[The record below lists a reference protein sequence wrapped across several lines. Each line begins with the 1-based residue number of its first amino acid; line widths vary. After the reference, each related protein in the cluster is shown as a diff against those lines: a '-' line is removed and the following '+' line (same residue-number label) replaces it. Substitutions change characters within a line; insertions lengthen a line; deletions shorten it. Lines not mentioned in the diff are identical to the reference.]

1 MCSISTSPN
10 HSSSYSS
17 YSLTNPSKRPTG
29 VASPS
34 FPRWL
39 SVIPYLADHFPPWA
53 RRNPHLL
60 AEQQSSHGMVTLLII
75 CSMSFLGPKKTPIV
89 EYQEIDGDVRY
100 ICFCWGFGDGDPMV
114 LSKKSVGSSKL
125 FFRQI
130 RVEAFHFY
138 RHFTVLQQGKN
149 GTTFKRAGA
158 TKPAA
163 DGCLH
168 SVNWAICKA
177 SWNTCKYIEYIRK
190 YMYMCACEKVYIYI
204 YILIS
209 QKLWIHQGKS

>member
-1 MCSISTSPN
+1 MCSISTSPD

-17 YSLTNPSKRPTG
+17 YSSYPSKRPTG

-34 FPRWL
+34 FPRVAL
-39 SVIPYLADHFPPWA
+39 RDPLPGRPFS
-53 RRNPHLL
+53 
-60 AEQQSSHGMVTLLII
+60 
-75 CSMSFLGPKKTPIV
+75 SMSSEESSPAGWTTKQSRHGHAFDHLQHVIFGTKKNSHSWIPRDWWRCSLYLFLLGI
-89 EYQEIDGDVRY
+89 
-100 ICFCWGFGDGDPMV
+100 WGWWPPMV
-114 LSKKSVGSSKL
+114 LSKKSMGSSKL

-149 GTTFKRAGA
+149 GTTFKREGA

-204 YILIS
+204 YLNIS
-209 QKLWIHQGKS
+209 KTVDTSR

>member
-1 MCSISTSPN
+1 MSSEESSPAGW
-10 HSSSYSS
+10 
-17 YSLTNPSKRPTG
+17 K
-29 VASPS
+29 
-34 FPRWL
+34 
-39 SVIPYLADHFPPWA
+39 
-53 RRNPHLL
+53 
-60 AEQQSSHGMVTLLII
+60 QSSHSMVTLWII
-75 CSMSFLGPKKTPIV
+75 CSMSFLGPTKTPIV
-89 EYQEIDGDVRY
+89 EYQEIDGEIV
-100 ICFCWGFGDGDPMV
+100 ICFCWGFGDGDPHGV
-114 LSKKSVGSSKL
+114 VKNLWDLSKR

-190 YMYMCACEKVYIYI
+190 YMYMCAREKVCI